1 VRGPQK
7 LESDVR
13 GHIRL
18 EHEMKIHMDYLEN
31 KIELFQ
37 AQASTWEKEKAR
49 LIRQLETATDKLALV
64 KESKDR
70 EIKDLNRKLTEMGNK
85 LSSQLQRT
93 NEVERKLSQERD
105 NFSKKVRSMNN
116 SVEYKTTDQSGI
128 QSSKSKQKNQK
139 YLNSINSGAKS
150 SSTEPGFVP
159 S

>member
-1 VRGPQK
+1 VRGPQKKYEKIIQK

-105 NFSKKVRSMNN
+105 NFSKKSVR
-116 SVEYKTTDQSGI
+116 
-128 QSSKSKQKNQK
+128 
-139 YLNSINSGAKS
+139 
-150 SSTEPGFVP
+150 
-159 S
+159 